1 RPRRPYYFK
10 FGPGP
15 QHDNTPLPRGKPPTL
30 LLAAQAASSA
40 VLRRPLQ
47 MAQTSGST
55 TSSHNLSPS
64 HLHLFP
70 SPYDRDY
77 YYDDHSGAKS
87 TLIRTPST
95 SSSGNNDDKG
105 ANELD
110 DVDFPFVIRKPP
122 EAHQEGDTKLIGLGD
137 FASHQ
142 TDRFSGRQSDD
153 GYGHPEDDD
162 ALVVEQDPAGMSSW
176 AGQPSI
182 RGSSEAMRMILLTFN
197 TLGITFTWGIE
208 MTYCTPYLLN
218 LGLTKSNTSL
228 VWIAGPLSGL
238 VVQPIVGAIADESK
252 SKWGRRRPFIVIGSI
267 IVATSL
273 LTLGFT
279 KEIVEFFVSDK
290 ETARIFTIILAVLA
304 IYSVDFAINAGAIHK
319 PARKPLV
326 VPKLIFGTVMSCAR
340 SLIVDTLPI
349 AKQQTG
355 AAWSSRMSAIGH
367 MLGYGAGAIDLV
379 GIFGTATGDSQFK
392 QLTLIATFLMV
403 FCSGV
408 TCWAVTERVLVSTR
422 HDPRKATGRFKVFRQ
437 IWSTLLHLPPRIQ
450 AICWAQFWSWIGWFP
465 FLFYSTTWVGETY
478 FRYDAPAEG
487 KDSKDALGDIG
498 RIGSLA
504 LVIYSTITFIGAW
517 FLPMVVKSPD
527 DDHFTARPPQTIAP
541 ILERFNKNKPDL
553 MTAWICGHLM
563 FAAAMFLAPFAQSFR
578 FATFL
583 VAFCGFSWTIAM
595 WAPTTFLGV
604 EVNKLSGAREGG
616 GSGTAAYRRLSNDSN
631 IELPTLGHDQP
642 LHLEHGPDEGGQQTT
657 SSTGEL
663 SGIYFGILNIY
674 TTLPQFI
681 GTFISTIVFTI
692 LEPGK
697 SPELSDAA
705 KHEQH
710 NTDAPN
716 AIAVCLFIGAMCA
729 VVAAFATRKLKYL

>member
-1 RPRRPYYFK
+1 
-10 FGPGP
+10 
-15 QHDNTPLPRGKPPTL
+15 
-30 LLAAQAASSA
+30 
-40 VLRRPLQ
+40 
-47 MAQTSGST
+47 MAQMS
-55 TSSHNLSPS
+55 TSSTSPDS
-64 HLHLFP
+64 SRSPPFP
-70 SPYDRDY
+70 PHHYHTPSSL
-77 YYDDHSGAKS
+77 DDDDDSGGKS
-87 TLIRTPST
+87 TPIRTPSRSF
-95 SSSGNNDDKG
+95 SSSST
-105 ANELD
+105 EVD
-110 DVDFPFVIRKPP
+110 DVDRAAVATIRKPP
-122 EAHQEGDTKLIGLGD
+122 QAHREGDAKLSGPRD
-137 FASHQ
+137 SA
-142 TDRFSGRQSDD
+142 GRQRNELNHVDTDD
-153 GYGHPEDDD
+153 EYDHAEDD
-162 ALVVEQDPAGMSSW
+162 ALVLEEDPAAGMSSW

-182 RGSSEAMRMILLTFN
+182 KGSSEAIRMILLTFN
-197 TLGITFTWGIE
+197 TLGITSRQPD
-208 MTYCTPYLLN
+208 CTPYLLN

-238 VVQPIVGAIADESK
+238 LVQPIVGAIADEST
-252 SKWGRRRPFIVIGSI
+252 SKWGRRRPFIVMGAI
-267 IVATSL
+267 IVAFSL

-279 KEIVEFFVSDK
+279 KEIVEFFVTDK
-290 ETARIFTIILAVLA
+290 ETARVFTIILAVLA
-304 IYSVDFAINAGAIHK
+304 IYVVDFAINA
-319 PARKPLV
+319 
-326 VPKLIFGTVMSCAR
+326 VMSCAR

-349 AKQQTG
+349 EKQQTG

-379 GIFGTATGDSQFK
+379 GIFGTTLGDSQFK
-392 QLTLIATFLMV
+392 QLTLIATLLMV
-403 FCSGV
+403 FSSGV
-408 TCWAVTERVLVSTR
+408 TCWAVTERIR
-422 HDPRKATGRFKVFRQ
+422 PRKATGRFKVVRQ

-504 LVIYSTITFIGAW
+504 LVIYSTITFLGAW
-517 FLPMVVKSPD
+517 LLPLVVKSPD
-527 DDHFTARPPQTIAP
+527 DDNFTARPPQAIAP
-541 ILERFNKNKPDL
+541 YLDKFNKNKPDL
-553 MTAWICGHLM
+553 MTAWVCGHLM

-583 VAFCGFSWTIAM
+583 VAFCGLSWTIAM
-595 WAPTTFLGV
+595 WAPTTFLGI
-604 EVNKLSGAREGG
+604 ERGPRGRRGAVPPPLQRLQHGAPDAG
-616 GSGTAAYRRLSNDSN
+616 PGPAAAPRARA
-631 IELPTLGHDQP
+631 GR
-642 LHLEHGPDEGGQQTT
+642 GGQTTT

-697 SPELSDAA
+697 SPELSDAPE
-705 KHEQH
+705 HEQH
-710 NTDAPN
+710 STDGPN

>member
-1 RPRRPYYFK
+1 
-10 FGPGP
+10 
-15 QHDNTPLPRGKPPTL
+15 
-30 LLAAQAASSA
+30 
-40 VLRRPLQ
+40 
-47 MAQTSGST
+47 MAQTSSSST
-55 TSSHNLSPS
+55 SQDSSHSPPPPHHYPTFS
-64 HLHLFP
+64 SL
-70 SPYDRDY
+70 
-77 YYDDHSGAKS
+77 DDDDNSGGKS
-87 TLIRTPST
+87 TPIRTPSRSF
-95 SSSGNNDDKG
+95 SSSST
-105 ANELD
+105 EVD
-110 DVDFPFVIRKPP
+110 DVGPAPVIAIRKPP
-122 EAHQEGDTKLIGLGD
+122 QAHREGDTKPSGPHDFAGRRRGD
-137 FASHQ
+137 FNYDN
-142 TDRFSGRQSDD
+142 TDDTDD
-153 GYGHPEDDD
+153 DYDHAEHD
-162 ALVVEQDPAGMSSW
+162 ALVLEEDPAAGMSSW

-238 VVQPIVGAIADESK
+238 MVQPIVGAIADESK

-267 IVATSL
+267 IVAFSL

-279 KEIVEFFVSDK
+279 KEIVEFFISDK
-290 ETARIFTIILAVLA
+290 ETARVFTIVLAVLA
-304 IYSVDFAINAGAIHK
+304 IYAVDFAINA
-319 PARKPLV
+319 
-326 VPKLIFGTVMSCAR
+326 VMSCAR

-349 AKQQTG
+349 EKQQTG

-379 GIFGTATGDSQFK
+379 GIFGTSLGDSQFK

-403 FCSGV
+403 FSSGV
-408 TCWAVTERVLVSTR
+408 TCWAVNERVLVSTR
-422 HDPRKATGRFKVFRQ
+422 YDPRKATGRFKVVRQ

-478 FRYDAPAEG
+478 FRYDAPSEG

-504 LVIYSTITFIGAW
+504 LVIYSTITLLGAW
-517 FLPMVVKSPD
+517 ILPLVVKSPD
-527 DDHFTARPPQTIAP
+527 DNNFTARPPQAMAP
-541 ILERFNKNKPDL
+541 YLDKFNKNKPDL

-583 VAFCGFSWTIAM
+583 VAFCGLSWTIAM
-595 WAPTTFLGV
+595 WAPTTFLGI

-616 GSGTAAYRRLSNDSN
+616 APSYRRLSNDSN
-631 IELPTLGHDQP
+631 IELPTRGQDQP
-642 LHLEHGPDEGGQQTT
+642 LHLEHGPDEGGQQAT

-681 GTFISTIVFTI
+681 GTFISTVVFTI

-697 SPELSDAA
+697 SPELSDAPE
-705 KHEQH
+705 HEH
-710 NTDAPN
+710 HSTDGPN
-716 AIAVCLFIGAMCA
+716 AIAVCLFIGAVCA

>member
-1 RPRRPYYFK
+1 MSTSSTP
-10 FGPGP
+10 PGSSRSP
-15 QHDNTPLPRGKPPTL
+15 PLPPHHYHTP
-30 LLAAQAASSA
+30 SS
-40 VLRRPLQ
+40 LDDDDD
-47 MAQTSGST
+47 SG
-55 TSSHNLSPS
+55 
-64 HLHLFP
+64 
-70 SPYDRDY
+70 
-77 YYDDHSGAKS
+77 GKS
-87 TLIRTPST
+87 TPIRTPSRSF
-95 SSSGNNDDKG
+95 SSSST
-105 ANELD
+105 EVD
-110 DVDFPFVIRKPP
+110 DVDRAAIATIRKPP
-122 EAHQEGDTKLIGLGD
+122 QAHREGDAKLSGPRD
-137 FASHQ
+137 SA
-142 TDRFSGRQSDD
+142 GRQRNERNHVDTDD
-153 GYGHPEDDD
+153 EYDHAEDD
-162 ALVVEQDPAGMSSW
+162 ALVLEEDPAAGMSSW

-182 RGSSEAMRMILLTFN
+182 KGSSEAIRMILLTFN

-238 VVQPIVGAIADESK
+238 LVQPIVGAIADEST
-252 SKWGRRRPFIVIGSI
+252 SKWGRRRPFIVMGAI
-267 IVATSL
+267 IVAFSL

-279 KEIVEFFVSDK
+279 KEIVEFFVTDK
-290 ETARIFTIILAVLA
+290 ETARVFTIILAVLA
-304 IYSVDFAINAGAIHK
+304 IYVVDFAINAA
-319 PARKPLV
+319 
-326 VPKLIFGTVMSCAR
+326 
-340 SLIVDTLPI
+340 
-349 AKQQTG
+349 
-355 AAWSSRMSAIGH
+355 SRMSAIGH

-379 GIFGTATGDSQFK
+379 GIFGTTLGDSQFK

-403 FCSGV
+403 FSSGV

-422 HDPRKATGRFKVFRQ
+422 YDPRKATGRFKVVRQ

-504 LVIYSTITFIGAW
+504 LVIYSTITFLGAW
-517 FLPMVVKSPD
+517 LLPLVVKSPD
-527 DDHFTARPPQTIAP
+527 DDNFTARPPQAIAP
-541 ILERFNKNKPDL
+541 YLDKFNKNKPDL
-553 MTAWICGHLM
+553 MTAWVCGHLM

-583 VAFCGFSWTIAM
+583 VAFCGLSWTIAM
-595 WAPTTFLGV
+595 WAPTTFLGI

-616 GSGTAAYRRLSNDSN
+616 AAPYRRLSNDSN
-631 IELPTLGHDQP
+631 MELPTLGQDQP
-642 LHLEHGPDEGGQQTT
+642 LHLEHGPDEGGQTTT

-697 SPELSDAA
+697 SPELSDAPE
-705 KHEQH
+705 HEQH
-710 NTDAPN
+710 STDGPN